1 MDQLAAI
8 HLAIHRA
15 SIALLV
21 RWTWI
26 VAVVSV
32 GTLLW
37 RVTVLQ
43 WFVSY
48 RLATFGAYLV
58 RLKWVV
64 CPLMAYPIWKQ
75 GNWVVAVLALPWP
88 LIVFVLQNLLA
99 IVQGVLG
106 GFFPVAKPERTMWVG
121 PVQERFMIALRYS
134 RRIET
139 LDRDIRI

>member
-1 MDQLAAI
+1 M
-8 HLAIHRA
+8 
-15 SIALLV
+15 
-21 RWTWI
+21 
-26 VAVVSV
+26 
-32 GTLLW
+32 G
-37 RVTVLQ
+37 
-43 WFVSY
+43 
-48 RLATFGAYLV
+48 
-58 RLKWVV
+58 
-64 CPLMAYPIWKQ
+64 LMAYPIWKQ